1 MAWSTAGKVAAFVG
15 ALVGIGLAGGTIARA
30 AARRAERGRKE
41 LPGVED
47 VLVDDGSFEWDE
59 SWVTWE
65 VYRLSDDTF
74 RVDYGSSMGEGSLCC
89 YFSVDQAVLDLF
101 DQLGAPVEPPPVED
115 EEMLT

>member
-15 ALVGIGLAGGTIARA
+15 ALAGIGLAGGTIARA
-30 AARRAERGRKE
+30 AERRRKE

-47 VLVDDGSFEWDE
+47 VLVDDGSFEWNE

-74 RVDYGSSMGEGSLCC
+74 RIDYGSSAGEGSLCC
-89 YFSVDQAVLDLF
+89 YLSVDLAVLDLF
-101 DQLGAPVEPPPVED
+101 EQLAVPVEPPAAGD